1 MFINLDKYYVIF
13 LKKKKFI
20 LKMIVY
26 VMMLYEVL
34 CCKKNIKVFDFF
46 FMNMNE
52 CKINIFN

>member
-1 MFINLDKYYVIF
+1 
-13 LKKKKFI
+13 
-20 LKMIVY
+20 MIVY